1 VDDLGLAATDFTL
14 DAAYSGGPVFV
25 RLAKLGPIEDDV
37 LSALLNLGYQRPAAE
52 KALGGV
58 SQDGSAKS
66 FDQMFRAVL
75 GRLSK

>member
-1 VDDLGLAATDFTL
+1 VLELRDKLPEA
-14 DAAYSGGPVFV
+14 GPTTTPTASP
-25 RLAKLGPIEDDV
+25 LSPIEDDV

-52 KALGGV
+52 KALAAV
-58 SQDGSAKS
+58 SQDGGAKS